1 MSATLYCW
9 DGVSPVQGH
18 GSVKNEGGAEILF
31 NTAKNYHFKNK
42 KEVLTLVVED
52 ALVLLNGKAIPL
64 YGYRGEMQITKEN
77 QDKITLDDLR
87 MSGIPG
93 KFTDTELYQE
103 TGFDFG
109 TLAEYR
115 EAYGYM
121 VFEDIFQ
128 ESLNLYPL
136 RIYRITDIKGC
147 PSGAGIGYSGEGHY
161 VEVHYDKDA
170 FVKEICID
178 REYCTTEDKLMRMI
192 NQLLDLKDG
201 VPTAP
206 TLFDVCIDT
215 LVRDAKRKTL
225 SARMFIDYRDNRPS
239 FLINPICP
247 HPDITIPSQ
256 YGVDYCK
263 YRGSI
268 QQVADM
274 DNDTLVQVLQSIPE
288 EKLTTIQ
295 RSAIKRCCDLV
306 KEYDDLTASLEM
318 EGEER

>member
-1 MSATLYCW
+1 MSAKLYYW
-9 DGVSPVQGH
+9 DGVSPVRGY

-52 ALVLLNGKAIPL
+52 ALVLLDGKVIPL
-64 YGYRGEMQITKEN
+64 SRYLGEMQITKGN
-77 QDKITLDDLR
+77 QDKVILNDLFISR
-87 MSGIPG
+87 IPRINT
-93 KFTDTELYQE
+93 KLYQR
-103 TGFDFG
+103 TGFGFG

-136 RIYRITDIKGC
+136 RVYRITDIKGC
-147 PSGAGIGYSGEGHY
+147 PDGAGIGYSGEGGHY

-201 VPTAP
+201 VPAAP

-239 FLINPICP
+239 FLIDPICP
-247 HPDITIPSQ
+247 HPDIAIPSQ

-274 DNDTLVQVLQSIPE
+274 DNDTLVQALQSIPE
-288 EKLTTIQ
+288 EKLTTMQ
-295 RSAIKRCCDLV
+295 RNAIKRCCELV